1 MGAKVGLRA
10 GGHRFFQPTKN
21 WVFVYAP
28 TGISQP
34 IPSISSHLVWIFFL
48 PIGPVEKY
56 PRLPEKGKGY
66 GTTVTQRLPFHRQLS
81 PISATLSQIRP
92 RLILILP
99 VS

>member
-1 MGAKVGLRA
+1 MD
-10 GGHRFFQPTKN
+10 FFQPTKN

-28 TGISQP
+28 TGILAQP

-56 PRLPEKGKGY
+56 PPLREKGKGD
-66 GTTVTQRLPFHRQLS
+66 GTTVTQRLPLHRQLS